1 MCLSYEKKTGLMVE
15 NKRLLGFI
23 TSHVD
28 DKVSNIFDDF
38 KCSKHFLGAVTVKF
52 LWSLWMYP

>member
-1 MCLSYEKKTGLMVE
+1 MVE

-52 LWSLWMYP
+52 L